1 MTSRVVISAHC
12 TDDKEVVII
21 ETDNVDPSIN
31 KRTLIQNGETYET
44 AIYDQRVV
52 TTQEVLKV

>member
-1 MTSRVVISAHC
+1 MTSTVRVLAHC
-12 TDDKEVVII
+12 SDDKEVVII

-31 KRTLIQNGETYET
+31 KRTIIQNGDTYET
-44 AIYDQRVV
+44 AIYDNRVV